1 MSIQDITTTNNQKK
15 RLLRA
20 INGEHILVQSEDG
33 ELLVNVAAYKS
44 FKKGLPAEK
53 SNPAPIEAIIGD
65 GILDFDAEYFVFS

>member
-20 INGEHILVQSEDG
+20 INDESILVQSEDG
-33 ELLVNVAAYKS
+33 ELLVNVAAYVS
-44 FKKGLPAEK
+44 FKNGLPAEK

-65 GILDFDAEYFVFS
+65 DILNFDAEYFAFS